1 MMQSSRLFVQTILFV
16 VTLLVFSVSI
26 YLQYIEGLI
35 PCPLCLMQRICVF
48 LLGLII
54 ATGFFAKNPSFIS
67 RLYTVQ
73 IVIALAGIYFA
84 GRQLWIQHLPAGEVL
99 SCVPGLDIML
109 QYFPWQSIAKAL
121 FWGSGDCAE
130 VVSQLFGLSL
140 AGWSLAWFLGMTVIS
155 LYMRLRY
162 KR

>member
-1 MMQSSRLFVQTILFV
+1 MIQPSRIFVQTILFA
-16 VTLLVFSVSI
+16 VTLLVFSASI
-26 YLQYIEGLI
+26 YLQYIEGLT

-48 LLGLII
+48 LLGFII
-54 ATGFFAKNPSFIS
+54 AAGFFVKNPSSIS
-67 RLYTVQ
+67 RLYTGQ
-73 IVIALAGIYFA
+73 IVIALTGVYFA

-109 QYFPWQSIAKAL
+109 QYFPWQSIVKAL

-130 VVSQLFGLSL
+130 VDNQWFGLSL

-155 LYMRLRY
+155 FYTRLRY